1 MSLPPLQIRQ
11 QPQQYPYINAAAA
24 ARAARQQQ
32 QQQPYLQYAQPA
44 PAQAAPAPAPVPTA
58 APVPANK
65 YDLVFATGDVNL
77 GVKKAI
83 KKAPNKA
90 KGKKAAKAKRL
101 ENLEKFGDACAEKL
115 AEGYTVVGGPVMDN
129 GRIIQAFM
137 CGPRCPATRGGKR
150 KTNRKTRKN

>member
-32 QQQPYLQYAQPA
+32 QQPYLQYAQPA
-44 PAQAAPAPAPVPTA
+44 PPAPAPPAPAPTP
-58 APVPANK
+58 APVAANK
-65 YDLVFATGDVNL
+65 YALVFATGDVNL

-83 KKAPNKA
+83 KKAANKA

-129 GRIIQAFM
+129 GKIIQAFM
-137 CGPRCPATRGGKR
+137 CGPRCPATRGGRRNSKR
-150 KTNRKTRKN
+150 MTRKN

>member
-11 QPQQYPYINAAAA
+11 QPQQYPDINAAAA

-44 PAQAAPAPAPVPTA
+44 PAQAAPAPTA

-65 YDLVFATGDVNL
+65 YELVFATGDVNL

-83 KKAPNKA
+83 KKASDKA

>member
-32 QQQPYLQYAQPA
+32 QPYLQYAQPA
-44 PAQAAPAPAPVPTA
+44 PAAPAPTPAPVA
-58 APVPANK
+58 ANK
-65 YDLVFATGDVNL
+65 YALVFATGDVNL

-83 KKAPNKA
+83 KKAANKA

-129 GRIIQAFM
+129 GKIIQAFM
-137 CGPRCPATRGGKR
+137 CGPRCPATRGGRRNSK
-150 KTNRKTRKN
+150 RKTRKN

>member
-44 PAQAAPAPAPVPTA
+44 PAPAAAAPAPAPA
-58 APVPANK
+58 PANK

-83 KKAPNKA
+83 KKAANKA

-101 ENLEKFGDACAEKL
+101 ENLEKFGAACAEKL

-137 CGPRCPATRGGKR
+137 CGPKCPATRGGR
-150 KTNRKTRKN
+150 RGAGNRKTRKN